1 MVSHLDRPTLEHVSN
16 ELAETSRE
24 GHDHAEDSENRPAE
38 PSLWDRAGDQYVLM
52 TMGIA
57 VGLAGAEGVDTTTLD
72 LDRYGADIVQEN
84 SAHPAIVE
92 DASRGPDITTLYLD
106 RFGADMPAGNWWVVS
121 NYAGGAD
128 ASGTQFGPDITGLQ
142 LDKDLADVFPED
154 EAILAGDADQETKDD
169 AAADYQEVHMA
180 ADITGL
186 HLDGDLA
193 DIFDEDDA
201 RAAAAGWMESTV
213 APDIAGLNLD
223 KDLADIF
230 EE

>member
-1 MVSHLDRPTLEHVSN
+1 MQSRVKAPTFIRYVVLVGMSILMIGGLSASAQGAPES
-16 ELAETSRE
+16 TS
-24 GHDHAEDSENRPAE
+24 
-38 PSLWDRAGDQYVLM
+38 
-52 TMGIA
+52 
-57 VGLAGAEGVDTTTLD
+57 
-72 LDRYGADIVQEN
+72 
-84 SAHPAIVE
+84 
-92 DASRGPDITTLYLD
+92 
-106 RFGADMPAGNWWVVS
+106 
-121 NYAGGAD
+121 
-128 ASGTQFGPDITGLQ
+128 GPDITGLQ

-169 AAADYQEVHMA
+169 AADYQEVHMA

-193 DIFDEDDA
+193 DIFDEDVA

-213 APDIAGLNLD
+213 APDITGLYLD